1 MNIKTFLLHV
11 GYLKDNISF
20 HEFSN
25 QIFPDLP
32 QVNELDDYLEKKY
45 ILMQENFFYFFSSLD
60 IHRQDKFISLVMDC
74 INKKK
79 ME

>member
-11 GYLKDNISF
+11 DFLKSNISF
-20 HEFSN
+20 HEFSI

-32 QVNELDDYLEKKY
+32 KVNESDDYLEKKY
-45 ILMQENFFYFFSSLD
+45 MLMQENFFYFFSSLD
-60 IHRQDKFISLVMDC
+60 NHRQDKFISLVIDC
-74 INKKK
+74 INKKE